1 MPGFISE
8 SERLHGR
15 LDVRS
20 LQEKVGFQEEDKA
33 KAKRMAES
41 KLAIKR
47 LNQEQMAAKIQIY
60 EQEQMTMATQKVMA
74 KAGRLDNYE
83 KVFHLFH

>member
-8 SERLHGR
+8 KERLHGR

-20 LQEKVGFQEEDKA
+20 LQEKVSFQDEDKA
-33 KAKRMAES
+33 KAKRIAES

-47 LNQEQMAAKIQIY
+47 LNKEQMEAKI
-60 EQEQMTMATQKVMA
+60 
-74 KAGRLDNYE
+74 
-83 KVFHLFH
+83 

>member
-8 SERLHGR
+8 KERLHGR

-20 LQEKVGFQEEDKA
+20 LQEKVGFQDEDKA
-33 KAKRMAES
+33 KAKRIAES

-47 LNQEQMAAKIQIY
+47 LNKEQMEAKI
-60 EQEQMTMATQKVMA
+60 
-74 KAGRLDNYE
+74 
-83 KVFHLFH
+83 